1 MANRQSSG
9 VLGHRTCVQ
18 RAPLQR
24 SSAVIFHLS
33 TKSPHTSAT
42 HEALSEDEIR
52 DYAYHLYD
60 QGGRAAGKDL
70 DNWLEAKA
78 CLSSGIPKSE
88 SHIRLHQNSFKARG

>member
-1 MANRQSSG
+1 M
-9 VLGHRTCVQ
+9 
-18 RAPLQR
+18 
-24 SSAVIFHLS
+24 S

-42 HEALSEDEIR
+42 LHPLSEEEIR

-60 QGGRAAGKDL
+60 RSGYVGGRDL

-88 SHIRLHQNSFKARG
+88 SHIRLHQNSFRKK